1 MDTISIILTVLY
13 IRVNAGHNSIK
24 IVLRY
29 FLLVLVT
36 SILLNLS
43 KFLETSASWG
53 ERMVLSTSCGG
64 EEEEE
69 EMETWVK
76 LSVTWLRMNTTYI
89 HIASVVR

>member
-1 MDTISIILTVLY
+1 MDTITVILTVHY
-13 IRVNAGHNSIK
+13 IRVNAGHNNIK
-24 IVLRY
+24 IVLKY
-29 FLLVLVT
+29 LLVVLLT

-53 ERMVLSTSCGG
+53 NRVVLSTSCGG
-64 EEEEE
+64 EEEE

-89 HIASVVR
+89 HLSSFIR